1 MWHHKPHTTLLAT
14 RGCLS
19 YTKAKIMQVRAQWS
33 LLRLPSR
40 SLSYTKIMQVRV
52 QWSLLRL
59 PSRSLSYTK
68 LLIKACMAIADGSI
82 YLLIAITQ
90 GGM

>member
-1 MWHHKPHTTLLAT
+1 MWHHKPHTALLAT

-40 SLSYTKIMQVRV
+40 SLSYTKIRQKPITTKRKGTF
-52 QWSLLRL
+52 
-59 PSRSLSYTK
+59 SRS
-68 LLIKACMAIADGSI
+68 APP
-82 YLLIAITQ
+82 ITPHRPYP
-90 GGM
+90 